1 MATQS
6 PFHGPNAGYIEELY
20 EQYRQS
26 PDSVSAEIREFFQN
40 WTPPTSNGHQNGHGN
55 GSSAGIAAM
64 LDANAAVGVDQGK
77 IVGKGTH
84 DELMES
90 SEVYREIAQSQLSME
105 ELAS

>member
-1 MATQS
+1 MAIARSLVKDPPIYIFDDSFSALDYKTDSALRRALRERTQNS
-6 PFHGPNAGYIEELY
+6 TVIVISQRVSTIKQA
-20 EQYRQS
+20 EQII
-26 PDSVSAEIREFFQN
+26 V
-40 WTPPTSNGHQNGHGN
+40 
-55 GSSAGIAAM
+55 
-64 LDANAAVGVDQGK
+64 LDQGK

>member
-1 MATQS
+1 MLR
-6 PFHGPNAGYIEELY
+6 NAKCWQ
-20 EQYRQS
+20 EQQLLVHWP
-26 PDSVSAEIREFFQN
+26 PDCV
-40 WTPPTSNGHQNGHGN
+40 
-55 GSSAGIAAM
+55 
-64 LDANAAVGVDQGK
+64 LDQGK